1 MTKISVLILTK
12 NEEKTI
18 TDCLDSLRQLAD
30 EVIIVDDYSEDGTIN
45 KLPLQGK
52 QAPSSKVKVYQRHL
66 SQDFAAQRN
75 FALSQ
80 ATGDWVLFIDA
91 DERVTPELVSAIKDK
106 TANKTEFSAFRIKRK
121 NYYFGS
127 HLWPHIEEMARL
139 FRRNSLKSWQG
150 KLHESSVVVGK
161 VGILEGFLLHY
172 THQNL
177 SSMLNNTMAWSGIE
191 ADLRFKAGHP
201 KITWWRFPRVMLTE
215 FLKYYLGEGGW
226 KLGTAG
232 LIESLYQSFSI
243 FITYARLWEKQN
255 VNRDL

>member
-1 MTKISVLILTK
+1 MIKLSVLILTK

-18 TDCLDSLRQLAD
+18 TDCLNSLRQLAD
-30 EVIIVDDYSEDGTIN
+30 EVIVVDDYSEDGTLS
-45 KLPLQGK
+45 KLQTSGF
-52 QAPSSKVKVYQRHL
+52 KVNVYQRHL

-80 ATGDWVLFIDA
+80 AAGDWVLFIDA
-91 DERVTPELVSAIKDK
+91 DERMTPELSSAIKDK
-106 TANKTEFSAFRIKRK
+106 IANKTEFSAFRIKRK

-127 HLWPHIEEMARL
+127 HPWPHIEEMARL

-150 KLHESSVVVGK
+150 KLHESSVVVGE

-172 THQNL
+172 THQDL

-201 KITWWRFPRVMLTE
+201 EITWWRFPRVMLTE
-215 FLKYYLGEGGW
+215 FFKYYLGEGGW
-226 KLGTAG
+226 KIGTAG

-243 FITYARLWEKQN
+243 FITYARLWEKQTQAKK
-255 VNRDL
+255 